1 MLSNNHLRHRLPVF
15 HLRYGLTALA
25 KLNFCIFII
34 SLLYLFLRFTYFFAL
49 LISVF
54 YLFLCFTYF
63 CVLLISAFYLFL
75 HFTYFFALPISAF
88 SIFCIIRLDVAL
100 LFLAMVLFFIPLIA
114 SIYHSPVSGSTVY
127 LSFSFLSI
135 ARARL

>member
-25 KLNFCIFII
+25 KLNFCILLI
-34 SLLYLFLRFTYFFAL
+34 SLLYLFLRFA
-49 LISVF
+49 
-54 YLFLCFTYF
+54 
-63 CVLLISAFYLFL
+63 
-75 HFTYFFALPISAF
+75 
-88 SIFCIIRLDVAL
+88 IFCIIRLDVAL
-100 LFLAMVLFFIPLIA
+100 LFLAMVLFFISKIA